1 MAKRILS
8 IVLCVILLAG
18 TLVGCKS
25 KTVAKDTG
33 GYITMYLT
41 DEIYDFDPANA
52 YYNSNLSDVL
62 SLMYATLFR
71 LTDSGKVE
79 NYLVKSYKIYEN
91 AENDE
96 YYMELKLKDTC
107 WSVQDAL
114 TAEDVVFA
122 WKRLVNSKNNYEAAA
137 LLYDIKNARAVKEG
151 DASIDNLGV
160 EAVEQ
165 SVVRVTFE
173 GPTDYNRFIRNLTSV
188 ATAPLLSRY
197 VSANPYDW
205 AKKPSSIATSGP
217 FKLGKI
223 NYQNVKDEKGKD
235 ITATDDNA
243 LNKDGTLST
252 TNNNKKWDTKALQYF
267 VLERNSYFDRDLQRD
282 PVNASVTPY
291 RLLVDCTKTAEE
303 LMSEYENGRLFY
315 IGNIPFSLSE
325 NETVKDDAEITDLLS
340 TFVCYLNENA
350 LIGGEYLFA
359 NPAVRQ
365 ALSLALDREAIAK
378 TVVYAKAAD
387 GLLPYGTFEKGNS
400 GEFRESKDIKVK
412 LSTTAQID
420 EAKRLLSE
428 AGITPSNYS
437 FSIKVAAYSKVHTTI
452 VEAVAGAW
460 NELGFEVSVEKIQP
474 IQNNDL
480 LKEDEEKT
488 GPTSDICDD
497 IWVEA
502 IQRGKFE
509 VIALDACS
517 FTADAF
523 SMLSTYAYAFSG
535 NIYAD
540 NTNGVYEYETHVS
553 GYNSVAYNI
562 LMEAI
567 YYLPYF
573 AKIDSRA
580 EDSYLVTHLQT
591 QPYVAMASAAE
602 HKLNAAAISSE
613 KAISENLKK
622 LETLSP
628 DDSKDI
634 QPLIDTY
641 GAIITAINSQLS
653 DTASAL
659 LPLSNNLTA
668 AKGSDDTTTAA
679 KTALK
684 KAVDDVTAAE
694 TEATTAG
701 KIKVTAKS
709 GAADRD
715 AYYTACKNAIAAYQ
729 TAIASEKVAAEA
741 AKAVADSADQTTLKD
756 AITQVYTEND
766 IDYTVK
772 ISKLEKL
779 RAKLL
784 HKAEEMLLTDMPV
797 IPIVYNQKATL
808 TSKSLSKVRS
818 SYYCTADFQKT
829 KLKNADSYVDEK
841 GESIFK
847 VFPDIYWDKMVG

>member
-18 TLVGCKS
+18 TLAGCKS
-25 KTVAKDTG
+25 KTVEKDAG

-41 DEIYDFDPANA
+41 NEIYDFDPANA

-79 NYLVKSYKIYEN
+79 NYLVKSYKIVEN
-91 AENDE
+91 EEADE
-96 YYMELKLKDTC
+96 YYMELKLKDTY
-107 WSVQDAL
+107 WSVKDTL

-122 WKRLVNSKNNYEAAA
+122 WKRLVNSKNNYEAAT

-173 GPTDYNRFIRNLTSV
+173 GPTDYDRFIRNLTSV

-217 FKLGKI
+217 FKLSKI
-223 NYQNVKDEKGKD
+223 NYRSVTDEKGSEIKVSDDFAMSKD
-235 ITATDDNA
+235 GSISDT
-243 LNKDGTLST
+243 LNKRT
-252 TNNNKKWDTKALQYF
+252 WATKTLQYF
-267 VLERNSYFDRDLQRD
+267 ILERNSYFDRDLKRD
-282 PVNASVTPY
+282 AVNATVTPF
-291 RLLVDCTKTAEE
+291 RILVDCTKTDAE
-303 LMSEYENGRLFY
+303 LMTEYENGRLFY

-325 NETVKDDAEITDLLS
+325 NETVKDDAKVTDLLS

-350 LIGGEYLFA
+350 LINGEYLFA
-359 NPAVRQ
+359 NEAVRQ
-365 ALSLALDREAIAK
+365 ALSLALDREALAK
-378 TVVYAKAAD
+378 AVVYAKAAD
-387 GLLPYGTFEKGNS
+387 GLLPFGTFEKGNS
-400 GEFRESKDIKVK
+400 GEFRESKDVTVK
-412 LSTTAQID
+412 LNTTAQTD

-428 AGITPSNYS
+428 AGITPSKYS
-437 FSIKVAAYSKVHTTI
+437 FSIKVAAYSNVHTTL
-452 VEAVAGAW
+452 VEAIAEAW
-460 NELGFEVSVEKIQP
+460 NELGFQVTVDKIQP
-474 IQNNDL
+474 IQNNDM
-480 LKEDEEKT
+480 LKEDEDNK
-488 GPTSDICDD
+488 PTSDICDD

-517 FTADAF
+517 FTADAY

-535 NIYAD
+535 SMYAD
-540 NTNGVYEYETHVS
+540 NAGGVFEYNTHVT

-573 AKIDSRA
+573 AAIDNRA
-580 EDSYLVTHLQT
+580 EDCYLVKHLET
-591 QPYVAMASAAE
+591 QPYVAMATTTE
-602 HKLNAAAISSE
+602 RKLNAVATSAE
-613 KAISENLKK
+613 KAISDNLKK
-622 LETLSP
+622 LETLNP
-628 DDSKDI
+628 EDSKDV
-634 QPLIDTY
+634 QNLISAY
-641 GAIITAINSQLS
+641 EAIVDIMKSQLNG
-653 DTASAL
+653 TVSAL
-659 LPLSNNLTA
+659 LPLASNLTA
-668 AKGSDDTTTAA
+668 AKGSSEKETAA
-679 KTALK
+679 KTALQ
-684 KAVDDVTAAE
+684 KAIADVTAA
-694 TEATTAG
+694 TTAIETADQG
-701 KIKVTAKS
+701 SVKPTDGTKITE
-709 GAADRD
+709 
-715 AYYTACKNAIAAYQ
+715 YYDKCKKAIVAYQ
-729 TAIASEKVAAEA
+729 TAIASEKTAAEA
-741 AKAVADSADQTTLKD
+741 AKAVAESANSITLKD
-756 AITQVYTEND
+756 AIQQVYTDNE
-766 IDYTVK
+766 IDCKVK
-772 ISKLEKL
+772 ISKQEKF

-784 HKAEEMLLTDMPV
+784 HKAEDMLLTDLPV
-797 IPIVYNQKATL
+797 IPVVYNQKATL
-808 TSKSLSKVRS
+808 KSKALSKVGS

-847 VFPDIYWDKMVG
+847 SFPDIDWNKLVG